1 MTISKETRKR
11 VTFRLSEDLLNR
23 LKEEAGKADMS
34 LNSFVESLLMKMIS
48 KADISKK

>member
-1 MTISKETRKR
+1 MTTSKGTKKR

-23 LKEEAGKADMS
+23 LKEEAGKAGMS

-48 KADISKK
+48 KTGISKK